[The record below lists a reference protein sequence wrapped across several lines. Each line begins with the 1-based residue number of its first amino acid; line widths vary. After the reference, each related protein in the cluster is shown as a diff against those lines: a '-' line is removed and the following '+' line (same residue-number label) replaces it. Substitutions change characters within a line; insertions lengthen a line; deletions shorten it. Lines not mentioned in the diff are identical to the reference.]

1 MRNVEDFMKVVF
13 LADDDIISIQKRERA
28 LSSSSGQ
35 LTSELVLL
43 VLNYNFTILLQ
54 CVKFQLGKKLFIVI

>member
-43 VLNYNFTILLQ
+43 VQN
-54 CVKFQLGKKLFIVI
+54 